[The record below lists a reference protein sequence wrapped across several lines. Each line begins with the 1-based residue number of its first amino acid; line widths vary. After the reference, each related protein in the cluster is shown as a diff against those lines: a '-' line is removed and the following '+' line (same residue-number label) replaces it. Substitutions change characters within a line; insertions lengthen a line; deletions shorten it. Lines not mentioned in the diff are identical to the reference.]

1 MLPLTVK
8 LDDCRCGHGSRR
20 DNSGEKKMAPT
31 GRKDR
36 KEWFKCHKRIYL
48 SNTIFY
54 SWIEANIR
62 IVTVPGATV
71 IPRHICCRW
80 NIVDTKSYFLLCFF
94 VFFFIL
100 LTCPVPVFT
109 YRCAHYSDETCF
121 LDLIPDQ
128 IRDQR

>member
-8 LDDCRCGHGSRR
+8 LDDCHCGHGSRR

-94 VFFFIL
+94 VFFFL
-100 LTCPVPVFT
+100 
-109 YRCAHYSDETCF
+109 SS
-121 LDLIPDQ
+121 
-128 IRDQR
+128 